1 MNLRHRLNDGEE
13 EYLLFVHRDR
23 SPEDAEAER
32 ILSDFLGQPS
42 AKARLHINERR
53 ETETKTPALYVHFD
67 YFSGIDEIKAFVEH
81 ERLLIP

>member
-1 MNLRHRLNDGEE
+1 MNLRCRIENSEE
-13 EYLLFVHRDR
+13 EYLLFVHQDR

-32 ILSDFLGQPS
+32 ILSEFLGQPRK
-42 AKARLHINERR
+42 KATLRVNERR
-53 ETETKTPALYVHFD
+53 ESETKTPALYVHFD